1 MVSRQD
7 TSYKTGGSGWSFTE
21 WLFGIVGGIA
31 AFLGLFIMFGSEDEY
46 VGLGG
51 DLSWRVGD
59 ISSAWM
65 YGLAFGGLALLA
77 IAIFMAVAGRNRPRV
92 ESTPLSDLVLHAG
105 VFIAVNAFVWIQD
118 FAIGGGLD
126 YAYWLTIPW
135 AIGLAIHAGVYFF
148 GPKPAAAL
156 PEETAKR
163 ELQHH

>member
-1 MVSRQD
+1 
-7 TSYKTGGSGWSFTE
+7 
-21 WLFGIVGGIA
+21 LFGIVGGVA

-65 YGLAFGGLALLA
+65 YGLLVGGFVLLA
-77 IAIFMAVAGRNRPRV
+77 AAIFMAVIGRNRPRV
-92 ESTPLSDLVLHAG
+92 ESTPLSDLILHAG
-105 VFIAVNAFVWIQD
+105 VFTAVNAFVWIQD

-135 AIGLAIHAGVYFF
+135 AIGLAIHAGLYFF
-148 GPKPAAAL
+148 GPKTAESL
-156 PEETAKR
+156 PERAEHK
-163 ELQHH
+163 ELQLH

>member
-7 TSYKTGGSGWSFTE
+7 TSMRGGGWTLTE
-21 WLFGIVGGIA
+21 WIFGIIGGIA
-31 AFLGLFIMFGSEDEY
+31 AFLGLFIMFGPEEEY

-51 DLSWRVGD
+51 DLSWRVAD

-65 YGLAFGGLALLA
+65 YSLLIGGFVLLG
-77 IAIFMAVAGRNRPRV
+77 IAISMAIVGRNRPRV

-105 VFIAVNAFVWIQD
+105 VFTAVNAFVWAQD

-126 YAYWLTIPW
+126 YALWMTVPW
-135 AIGLAIHAGVYFF
+135 GIGLAIHAGAYFF
-148 GPKPAAAL
+148 GPKPVETLAERS
-156 PEETAKR
+156 EER